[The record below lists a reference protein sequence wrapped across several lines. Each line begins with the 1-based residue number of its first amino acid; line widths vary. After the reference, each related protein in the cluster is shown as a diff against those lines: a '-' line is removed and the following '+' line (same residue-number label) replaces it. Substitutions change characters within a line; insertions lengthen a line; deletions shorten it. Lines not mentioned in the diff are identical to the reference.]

1 MLSILARRPL
11 LSAIFLFLASTTT
24 LAGLEARPRDGRD
37 VAAVYPPWMTGTS
50 AFGRVAQAGGAV
62 VRAGALDTIL
72 VAHGDD
78 PDFAARLR
86 DGGAW
91 LVLDPLA
98 LGGCLL
104 GTANFSEGARY
115 ESNS

>member
-1 MLSILARRPL
+1 LLSGLSRRPL
-11 LSAIFLFLASTTT
+11 LAAILLLLVSTAT

-37 VAAVYPPWMTGTS
+37 VAAVYPPWMTGAS
-50 AFGRVAQAGGAV
+50 AFERVAQAGGAI

-78 PDFAARLR
+78 PDFAVRLR

-104 GTANFSEGARY
+104 GNSNSHEGARY
-115 ESNS
+115 EPNS